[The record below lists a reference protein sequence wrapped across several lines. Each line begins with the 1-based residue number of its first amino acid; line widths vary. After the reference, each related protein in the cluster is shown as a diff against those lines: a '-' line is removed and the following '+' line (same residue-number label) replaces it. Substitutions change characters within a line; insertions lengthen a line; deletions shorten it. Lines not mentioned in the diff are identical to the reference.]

1 VSPVFRH
8 GRLRLYLLKLL
19 DEAPRHG
26 YEVIRLLQDRFLG
39 VYSPSPG
46 TIYPRLTRLED
57 EGLVTH
63 DEVDGKKIY
72 RITDKGRLE
81 LRGRIDELSELED
94 ELTASAR
101 GIAAEIGRDVRD
113 TVRSLREELG
123 RAASRAAPNGLRADD
138 GAPRAGGAPNPAGG
152 AAWSAGTSS
161 FPAGAAHFG
170 ADAAS
175 SPVGPGQARPGDAGP
190 SRFTEAGQNAR
201 SAWGHGPWAGAAS
214 WPDLERLAADFA
226 KEILSAA
233 ARARSG
239 LDERRIR
246 EVRGILTEALTRIR
260 TEVFGPAAQAGQHGQ
275 SGPPGQAGPASQVE
289 APAGEPSGDSASPT
303 A

>member
-1 VSPVFRH
+1 MSPVFRH

-81 LRGRIDELSELED
+81 LRSRIDELSELED

-123 RAASRAAPNGLRADD
+123 RAASRAAPHGLRGDD
-138 GAPRAGGAPNPAGG
+138 GAPQAGNAPGGASGPAR
-152 AAWSAGTSS
+152 SADSTS
-161 FPAGAAHFG
+161 FPAGAASFQAG
-170 ADAAS
+170 AAAGAA
-175 SPVGPGQARPGDAGP
+175 GPGEARPTDSGP

-226 KEILSAA
+226 KDILSVA

-246 EVRGILTEALTRIR
+246 EVRGILAEALTRIR
-260 TEVFGPAAQAGQHGQ
+260 TEVFGPVAQPGQQVQ
-275 SGPPGQAGPASQVE
+275 SGQAGPASQAE
-289 APAGEPSGDSASPT
+289 AAASEPPDDGVPPT